1 MESLLHGV
9 AQVARSNHE
18 WVTWNLTLAFIP
30 ALLAI
35 VLFGSPGRRGAGWW
49 CGVAAFVLFLPNAPY
64 VVTDL
69 VHLRGD
75 VLAAPSDGVVLV
87 GVLPMYVAF
96 IVAGFVAYVVSLELA
111 RTELRRRAPA
121 LAGPWFE
128 PAAHL
133 LCSIGI
139 VLGRIARLNS
149 WDVATS
155 PTSAL
160 ERAVLTLSW
169 RGAPFAVVIVFVA
182 VTVTYAVVKVLT
194 HAVVRR
200 APLLLP

>member
-9 AQVARSNHE
+9 AHVARSNHE
-18 WVTWNLTLAFIP
+18 WITWNLTLAFIP

-35 VLFGSPGRRGAGWW
+35 VLFGSPGKRGAGWW

-75 VLAAPSDGVVLV
+75 VLAARSDGVVV
-87 GVLPMYVAF
+87 AGVLPMYAAYIF
-96 IVAGFVAYVVSLELA
+96 AGFVAYVVSLELA
-111 RTELRRRAPA
+111 RSELRRRAPT
-121 LAGPWFE
+121 LDGPWFE

-133 LCSIGI
+133 VCSIGI

-169 RGAPFAVVIVFVA
+169 RGAPFAVVVVFIAVA
-182 VTVTYAVVKVLT
+182 CTYALVKGMT
-194 HAVVRR
+194 HAVLRR
-200 APLLLP
+200 KWLLGL